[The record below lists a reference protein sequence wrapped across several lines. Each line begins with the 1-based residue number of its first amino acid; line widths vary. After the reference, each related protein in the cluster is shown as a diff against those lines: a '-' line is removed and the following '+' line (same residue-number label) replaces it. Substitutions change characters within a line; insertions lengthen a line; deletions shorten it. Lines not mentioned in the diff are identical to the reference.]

1 MLTTIYTTIFYQPI
15 LNLLIFLYNIL
26 PGQDIGFAII
36 VLTVIVK
43 AILLLPSAQS
53 IRSQRALQSIQPEI
67 DALKQKYGKDKEGLA
82 KELMGVYKRNKV
94 NPLSSCFP
102 VIIQLPFL
110 IAVYQAFRAGLASTE
125 NLGALLYPFVARP
138 ATIHTM
144 FLWFLDLAKPSI
156 VLAVLA
162 GLAQWWQTKMLM
174 HKRPPIKVP
183 GSKDEDMAAIINKQM
198 IYMMPVMTVVISM
211 SLPSGLALY
220 WLVTTLLTVVQQL
233 YIFKQQPHAAV
244 MPLPHG
250 THQKQ

>member
-1 MLTTIYTTIFYQPI
+1 MLITIYNTIFYQPI

-43 AILLLPSAQS
+43 VILLLPSAQS
-53 IRSQRALQSIQPEI
+53 IRSQKALQAVQPEI

-94 NPLSSCFP
+94 NPLSSCLP
-102 VIIQLPFL
+102 VLIQLPFL

-125 NLGALLYPFVARP
+125 NLKALLYPFVAHP
-138 ATIHTM
+138 TM
-144 FLWFLDLAKPSI
+144 IQTTFLWVLDLAKPSI
-156 VLAVLA
+156 ALAVFA
-162 GLAQWWQTKMLM
+162 GAAQWWQTKMLM
-174 HKRPPIKVP
+174 HKRPSVKVP
-183 GSKDEDMAAIINKQM
+183 GSKDEDMTAIINKQM
-198 IYMMPVMTVVISM
+198 MYMMPVMTIVISM

-233 YIFKQQPHAAV
+233 YIFKQKPALAVIAASNA
-244 MPLPHG
+244 
-250 THQKQ
+250 THQK

>member
-1 MLTTIYTTIFYQPI
+1 MLTTIYNTIFYQPI

-26 PGQDIGFAII
+26 PGQDIGLAII

-53 IRSQRALQSIQPEI
+53 IRSQKALQAIQPEI

-94 NPLSSCFP
+94 NPLSSCLP
-102 VIIQLPFL
+102 VLIQLPFL

-125 NLGALLYPFVARP
+125 NLGMLLYSFVALP
-138 ATIHTM
+138 TAIHTT
-144 FLWFLDLAKPSI
+144 FLWLLDLAKPSI

-162 GLAQWWQTKMLM
+162 GAAQWWQTKMLM
-174 HKRPPIKVP
+174 HKRPSVKVP
-183 GSKDEDMAAIINKQM
+183 GSKDEDMTAIINKQM
-198 IYMMPVMTVVISM
+198 MYMMPVMTIVISM

-233 YIFKQQPHAAV
+233 YIFKQKPAPAVIAASNV
-244 MPLPHG
+244 
-250 THQKQ
+250 TH

>member
-26 PGQDIGFAII
+26 PGQDIGLAII

-53 IRSQRALQSIQPEI
+53 IRSQKALQAIQPEI

-94 NPLSSCFP
+94 NPLSSCLP
-102 VIIQLPFL
+102 VLIQLPFL

-125 NLGALLYPFVARP
+125 KLGALLYPFVAHP
-138 ATIHTM
+138 ATIHTT
-144 FLWFLDLAKPSI
+144 FLWLFDLAKPSI
-156 VLAVLA
+156 ALAILA

-198 IYMMPVMTVVISM
+198 LYMMPVMTVVISM

-220 WLVTTLLTVVQQL
+220 WLVTTLLTVVQQV
-233 YIFKQQPHAAV
+233 YIFKQKPHAAI
-244 MPLPHG
+244 MPLPHA

>member
-1 MLTTIYTTIFYQPI
+1 MFTAIYTTIFYQPI

-36 VLTVIVK
+36 VLTVLVK
-43 AILLLPSAQS
+43 VILLLPSAQS
-53 IRSQRALQSIQPEI
+53 IRSQKALQAIQPEI

-102 VIIQLPFL
+102 VLIQLPFL

-125 NLGALLYPFVARP
+125 NLGILLYPFVELPGAM
-138 ATIHTM
+138 HTT
-144 FLWFLDLAKPSI
+144 FLWVLDLAKPSI
-156 VLAVLA
+156 VLAILA

-174 HKRPPIKVP
+174 HKRPSVKVP
-183 GSKDEDMAAIINKQM
+183 GSKDEDMTAIINKQM
-198 IYMMPVMTVVISM
+198 MYMMPIMTIVISM

-233 YIFKQQPHAAV
+233 YIFKQQPSHAID
-244 MPLPHG
+244 
-250 THQKQ
+250 QKQ